1 MLTIIRNA
9 EIFSPQKCGKKDIF
23 IAGNK
28 IGKISPSINITS
40 NDIEIA
46 NIDAEGLC
54 VLPGFIDS
62 HVHIIGGGG
71 EGGFNTR
78 TPELA
83 FSEFVKAGI
92 TTVIGCLGTDNICRD
107 MPSLVAKTKALNE
120 EGITAFCYT
129 GSYEIPVNTITGT
142 PKSDLMLISEI
153 IGVGE
158 VALSDNRSSQPTY
171 EDFVKT
177 VAKSRVG
184 GLLSG
189 KAGVV
194 NVHLGSGERGMEYLY
209 KVIKQTEIPVSQ
221 LLPTHVNRSRKLF
234 DEAMN
239 YADIGGYIDATTSS
253 DPKYLE
259 EDELTASMALSLYYK
274 KGFDITHITFSS
286 DGNGSMPLFN
296 EKRQLIGLGICSVK
310 SLFDEVK
317 NAVFNEDVPLEDAIK
332 VITSNTADI
341 FKLNHK
347 GRIEEGKDADLVF
360 VDKKTLEIRTVI
372 CRGKILMRDGKV
384 LKYGTFEKI

>member
-28 IGKISPSINITS
+28 IEKISPSINITS
-40 NDIEIA
+40 NDVEIT
-46 NIDAEGLC
+46 NIDAEGLY

>member
-259 EDELTASMALSLYYK
+259 EDELTASRALSLYYK

-317 NAVFNEDVPLEDAIK
+317 NAVFNEDIPLEDAIK

-341 FKLNHK
+341 FKLNQK

>member
-317 NAVFNEDVPLEDAIK
+317 NAVFNEDIPLEDAIK

>member
-1 MLTIIRNA
+1 MITIIRNA

-28 IGKISPSINITS
+28 IEKISPSINITS
-40 NDIEIA
+40 NDVEIT
-46 NIDAEGLC
+46 NIDAEGLY

-158 VALSDNRSSQPTY
+158 IALSDNRSSQPTY

-177 VAKSRVG
+177 VALSRVG

-234 DEAMN
+234 DESMN

>member
-1 MLTIIRNA
+1 MITIIRNA

-234 DEAMN
+234 DESMN

-317 NAVFNEDVPLEDAIK
+317 NAVFNEDIPLEDAIK